1 MTSRS
6 PGPGELVVSINT
18 YRISASSSTSTV
30 VRTMRR
36 LSRCCGLCN
45 PGVSSRAIWASGA
58 WTTPRVL
65 GPLVCGFVRDDR
77 NLLFK
82 QSIEQCRLTDIRSS
96 NNRDSAE
103 LHGVTDAAAP
113 VTVAEPI
120 DIRFHLCERNRAAP
134 VPTVR
139 FSLDRAANDRYPP
152 EACGSSVATPEDLCP
167 TAGRAHA

>member
-1 MTSRS
+1 MLRLVQSR
-6 PGPGELVVSINT
+6 GIKQGNL
-18 YRISASSSTSTV
+18 RIGRMPDPQDS
-30 VRTMRR
+30 RPRR
-36 LSRCCGLCN
+36 LR
-45 PGVSSRAIWASGA
+45 
-58 WTTPRVL
+58 
-65 GPLVCGFVRDDR
+65 FVRDDR

-139 FSLDRAANDRYPP
+139 FSQDRVANDRYLP
-152 EACGSSVATPEDLCP
+152 EACGSSVAAPEDLCP